1 MKVRGRRRWPTA
13 LGLIGMSVVTATVVA
28 ASLRAQ
34 ARGMVV
40 LRIEPKVGDTLYTRF
55 EQQVEMTGSTRLGN
69 VDTTLEMH
77 TSMLMLSRVLVQ
89 AEDNDGA
96 TVLTITDSVAV
107 ESTGGQGTVP
117 PEPTRLAMQGTRLHM
132 RITPQGSATILDPP
146 DELTPDVQA
155 VISQM
160 PATLPKDPVPVG
172 GSWSQ
177 VMSIPLASQATEAG
191 AATLQTN
198 YHLDSLSRDGRIA
211 YISMRGTLTRDSTA
225 AALPH
230 GVRFASTGSM
240 RGSLRVDRTSG
251 WWTESTAIIS
261 VKSTLSPPPGAKANP
276 VHFLV
281 KIIQRMHSTDRP

>member
-1 MKVRGRRRWPTA
+1 MKLRGMGRWRA
-13 LGLIGMSVVTATVVA
+13 VLGLIGMSVVTATLIA

-34 ARGMVV
+34 ERGMVL
-40 LRIEPKVGDTLYTRF
+40 LRIEPRVGDTLYTRF
-55 EQQVEMTGSTRLGN
+55 EQEVEMTGSTRLGN
-69 VDTTLEMH
+69 ADTTLEMH

-107 ESTGGQGTVP
+107 ESTGGQGAVP
-117 PEPTRLAMQGTRLHM
+117 PEPTRMAMQGKRLHM
-132 RITPQGSATILDPP
+132 RITPQGSATVLDPP

-191 AATLQTN
+191 AAILQTI

-225 AALPH
+225 ADLPH
-230 GVRFASTGSM
+230 GVRFASSGSM

-281 KIIQRMHSTDRP
+281 KIIQRMHSTERP